1 MTSSTRQPRGSG
13 SRRRAGRPAPGGAAY
28 PAPRP
33 SRQPMPRQSYRPASA
48 KHPAKPQRRARKPH
62 TIDMPTMCAT
72 LLLLLVGLIA
82 LFSASYSNA
91 LYTQGSATYFIA
103 RQLKWAAGGLIAM
116 FLLSKWDYHDYKY
129 LTIPAIAIS
138 VFLLILVLIPGVG
151 TTTKGATR
159 WLFGFQPSELAKDA
173 VIICFAAWASTK
185 YRDVRHWKKLLY
197 PYGALLAVYIFL
209 LAKEPHNSAIIIT
222 CGIGL
227 IMLIAAGLR
236 IWFLIPAGILAV
248 LGAFASYL
256 TFEHVRNRVNIWLDP
271 FSDMR
276 KTGFQAAMGQIA
288 IGSGGLFGRGL
299 GNGMQKQLYLPEPHN
314 DFIFATWCE
323 EMGLIG
329 ALAVIAVFAYLIWRG
344 LRIARSSPDR
354 MGMLLATGIT
364 AKLAIQTIMNLFVV
378 TGLMPVT
385 GASLPFFSY
394 GGTALM
400 LQLAEMGILLNVSRY
415 MRIEARTE

>member
-48 KHPAKPQRRARKPH
+48 KRPAKPQRRARKPH

-159 WLFGFQPSELAKDA
+159 WLFGE
-173 VIICFAAWASTK
+173 
-185 YRDVRHWKKLLY
+185 
-197 PYGALLAVYIFL
+197 
-209 LAKEPHNSAIIIT
+209 
-222 CGIGL
+222 
-227 IMLIAAGLR
+227 
-236 IWFLIPAGILAV
+236 
-248 LGAFASYL
+248 
-256 TFEHVRNRVNIWLDP
+256 
-271 FSDMR
+271 
-276 KTGFQAAMGQIA
+276 
-288 IGSGGLFGRGL
+288 GRGHHL
-299 GNGMQKQLYLPEPHN
+299 LRSVGVHEIPRCAALEKAALP
-314 DFIFATWCE
+314 IRRA
-323 EMGLIG
+323 
-329 ALAVIAVFAYLIWRG
+329 ARG
-344 LRIARSSPDR
+344 LYFPARE
-354 MGMLLATGIT
+354 
-364 AKLAIQTIMNLFVV
+364 
-378 TGLMPVT
+378 
-385 GASLPFFSY
+385 GA
-394 GGTALM
+394 A
-400 LQLAEMGILLNVSRY
+400 
-415 MRIEARTE
+415 

>member
-48 KHPAKPQRRARKPH
+48 KRPAKPQRRARKPH

-103 RQLKWAAGGLIAM
+103 RQLRWAAGGLIAM

-129 LTIPAIAIS
+129 LTIPAIAVS

-185 YRDVRHWKKLLY
+185 YRDVQHWKKLLY
-197 PYGALLAVYIFL
+197 PYGALLAVYVFL

-236 IWFLIPAGILAV
+236 IWFLIPAGILAA

-276 KTGFQAAMGQIA
+276 DTGFQAAMGQIA
-288 IGSGGLFGRGL
+288 IGSGGLFGRGI
-299 GNGMQKQLYLPEPHN
+299 GNSTMKYSYLPEAHN
-314 DFIFATWCE
+314 DYILAIIGEEVGFVGTVLFFLVFA
-323 EMGLIG
+323 MLIYSAFRIAEQATDRRG
-329 ALAVIAVFAYLIWRG
+329 ALMASGSAVILAVQFLINALG
-344 LRIARSSPDR
+344 ILNVFP
-354 MGMLLATGIT
+354 MTG
-364 AKLAIQTIMNLFVV
+364 K
-378 TGLMPVT
+378 P
-385 GASLPFFSY
+385 LPFISY
-394 GGTALM
+394 GGSSIIVSLM
-400 LQLAEMGILLNVSRY
+400 LAGLILRVSYESAPPR
-415 MRIEARTE
+415 

>member
-48 KHPAKPQRRARKPH
+48 KRPARPQRRARKPH

-103 RQLKWAAGGLIAM
+103 RQLRWAAGGLIAM

-129 LTIPAIAIS
+129 LTIPAIALS

-173 VIICFAAWASTK
+173 VIICF
-185 YRDVRHWKKLLY
+185 
-197 PYGALLAVYIFL
+197 
-209 LAKEPHNSAIIIT
+209 
-222 CGIGL
+222 
-227 IMLIAAGLR
+227 
-236 IWFLIPAGILAV
+236 PAGV
-248 LGAFASYL
+248 GVH
-256 TFEHVRNRVNIWLDP
+256 EVPRR
-271 FSDMR
+271 
-276 KTGFQAAMGQIA
+276 AALEKAALPIRRA
-288 IGSGGLFGRGL
+288 ARGL
-299 GNGMQKQLYLPEPHN
+299 CFPARE
-314 DFIFATWCE
+314 
-323 EMGLIG
+323 G
-329 ALAVIAVFAYLIWRG
+329 AA
-344 LRIARSSPDR
+344 
-354 MGMLLATGIT
+354 
-364 AKLAIQTIMNLFVV
+364 
-378 TGLMPVT
+378 
-385 GASLPFFSY
+385 
-394 GGTALM
+394 
-400 LQLAEMGILLNVSRY
+400 
-415 MRIEARTE
+415 